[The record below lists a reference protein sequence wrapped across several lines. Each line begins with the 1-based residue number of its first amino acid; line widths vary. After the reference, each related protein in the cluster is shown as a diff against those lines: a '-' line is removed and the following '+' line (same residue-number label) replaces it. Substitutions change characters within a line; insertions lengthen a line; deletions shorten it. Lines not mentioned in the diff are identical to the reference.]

1 MSWLANLSKTYDNHT
16 DAIGNFEKKRNGRE
30 YALIPISHTTQ
41 SAHIEVI
48 LNGKGEFLRAK
59 VIEKEEGSTIIPC
72 TEAAASRTSA
82 PVPYPLFDKLMYV
95 AGDYK
100 QYVGEVKKYTPYAD
114 YLEQLRSWCTSAYA
128 NHKVES
134 VYRYVQKGTLIADL
148 VEYQVLWTDARGKL
162 LEKWV
167 STEGD
172 ESQEKPAIFKVIA
185 SDQSSAFVRFAVQI
199 TGDNEPRLWRDREV
213 QQSFIN
219 FYNEQLAET
228 DLCYV
233 TGKQL
238 PYADKHASKIRNS
251 GDKTK
256 LISANDSS
264 GFTFRGRF
272 RTSRDAAAVSY
283 EVSQKAHNALKW
295 LIDRQS
301 FTLDGKVFLVWGPD
315 RLEVIDP
322 AADLFDYLEDEEVEE
337 SLDGNAA
344 HRDHA
349 LEVRKA
355 LSGFRYDGEYKSNVI
370 IMTLDAATPGRLS
383 IVYYRDMNRE
393 LYMNRLQQWHESCF
407 WRHRYRKN
415 EAEQYKAF
423 IGAPATKDI
432 AFAAYGP
439 RASDKVV
446 KGLLERMLP
455 CIVDGRPIPI
465 DIVRSAIIR
474 ASNPVGMELWE
485 WEKTLSIACALINK
499 SNKERGFNVSL
510 DKQLDDR
517 SYLFGRLLAI
527 ADVMENSE
535 LERERKLS
543 GRDNKR
549 ATNAIRYMNA
559 FSQRP
564 ERTWKIIQASIQP
577 YFEKMGG
584 RAQRYQQLFGEVSSM
599 MKPEHYKNIPL
610 SGLYL
615 LGFYSQRHDLYT
627 SKKDKGSDTTQGQDS
642 EQSSEQDEA
651 EE

>member
-1 MSWLANLSKTYDNHT
+1 MNWLANLSNTYDNHM
-16 DAIGNFEKKRNGRE
+16 DAIGKFEVKKNGRE

-41 SAHIEVI
+41 SAHIEVR

-59 VIEKEEGSTIIPC
+59 VIEKEEGNTIIPC

-95 AGDYK
+95 AGDYE
-100 QYVGEVKKYTPYAD
+100 QYVGEVKKYTPHAD
-114 YLEQLRSWCTSAYA
+114 YLEQLRAWCTSA
-128 NHKVES
+128 HSHRKVES
-134 VYRYVQKGTLIADL
+134 VYRYVQKGMLIADL
-148 VEYQVLWTDARGKL
+148 VEHEVLWTDKQDKL
-162 LEKWV
+162 LEKWAP
-167 STEGD
+167 TEGD
-172 ESQEKPAIFKVIA
+172 ESRDKPAIFKVIA
-185 SDQSSAFVRFAVQI
+185 SDQSSAFVRFAVEI

-213 QQSFIN
+213 QQSFID

-233 TGKQL
+233 TGEQL

-283 EVSQKAHNALKW
+283 VVSQKAHNALKW

-315 RLEVIDP
+315 RLEVLDP
-322 AADLFDYLEDEEVEE
+322 AADLFDYLKDEEGDEPQG
-337 SLDGNAA
+337 GNLA

-393 LYMNRLQQWHESCF
+393 LFMNRLQQWHESCF

-415 EAEQYKAF
+415 EAEQYRAF
-423 IGAPATKDI
+423 TGAPATKDI

-439 RASDKVV
+439 RAGDKVV

-485 WEKTLSIACALINK
+485 WEKTLSIACALVNK
-499 SNKERGFNVSL
+499 SNKKGVFQVSL
-510 DKQLDDR
+510 DKQSDDR
-517 SYLFGRLLAI
+517 NYLFGRMLAI
-527 ADVMENSE
+527 ADV
-535 LERERKLS
+535 LERRAL
-543 GRDNKR
+543 GREEKR
-549 ATNAIRYMNA
+549 ASNAVRYMNA
-559 FSQRP
+559 FAQRP
-564 ERTWKIIQASIQP
+564 GRTWTIIQSNLQP
-577 YFEKMGG
+577 YQARMGTD
-584 RAQRYQQLFGEVSSM
+584 ARYYNSLLDEVGAM
-599 MKPEHYKNIPL
+599 LKPEHFTDAPL

-642 EQSSEQDEA
+642 EQESDQDDT